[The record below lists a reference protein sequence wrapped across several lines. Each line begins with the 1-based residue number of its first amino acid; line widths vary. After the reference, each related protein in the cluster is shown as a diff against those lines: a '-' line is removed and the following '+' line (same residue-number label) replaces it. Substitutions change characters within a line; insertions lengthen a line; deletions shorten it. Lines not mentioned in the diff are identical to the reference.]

1 MDAACPQGIAVLLNV
16 GYRSRPF
23 SSSDMLSVSSG
34 ITEMQATYTPENF
47 KAEFK
52 PHFQKLIIVWGILI
66 GAVLLLYVYLWQ
78 FTPFFTNRDWFKSD
92 FRFIAVGGNMLGLIA
107 IGLFHGFGIVA
118 ICPCTAVGVFAIGM
132 NAVGIVAVGGSA
144 FGVIAIGG
152 HSMGVVAIGGRGIG
166 VYSLFY
172 HGPSTRYQGK
182 YMLSPNRQ
190 DAKAV
195 AIFTRFHPKRIAAV
209 ILLVGFL
216 AVSSGAAA
224 AVLPCSHCGKVVFTY
239 GKQQLLGKHLI
250 FCPRAD
256 R

>member
-1 MDAACPQGIAVLLNV
+1 
-16 GYRSRPF
+16 
-23 SSSDMLSVSSG
+23 
-34 ITEMQATYTPENF
+34 MQATYTPENF

-78 FTPFFTNRDWFKSD
+78 FTPFFTNRDWMEFD
-92 FRFIAVGGNMLGLIA
+92 FRFIAVGMNMFGLITV
-107 IGLFHGFGIVA
+107 GLVNGLGIVA
-118 ICPCTAVGVFAIGM
+118 ISACNAVGVVAIGSM
-132 NAVGIVAVGGSA
+132 NAVGIVAVGGNA
-144 FGVIAIGG
+144 FGVIAIGA
-152 HSMGVVAIGGRGIG
+152 HSMGVVAIGARGIG
-166 VYSLFY
+166 VYSMFY
-172 HGPSTRYQGK
+172 QGPSTRYQGK

-190 DAKAV
+190 DSKAA
-195 AIFTRFHPKRIAAV
+195 AIFTRFHPERIAAV

-224 AVLPCSHCGKVVFTY
+224 AVLTCSHCGKVVFTD

-250 FCPRAD
+250 YCPKAD